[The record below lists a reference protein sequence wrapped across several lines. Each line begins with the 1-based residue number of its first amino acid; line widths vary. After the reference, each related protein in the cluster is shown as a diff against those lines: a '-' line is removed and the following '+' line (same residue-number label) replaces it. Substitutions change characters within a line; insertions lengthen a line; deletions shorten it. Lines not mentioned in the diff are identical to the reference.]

1 MEVYSSEGL
10 SGSPELKNL
19 AGLLEDWKR
28 QGPRKGLEFADF
40 EQQVRLAVM
49 ALERRTIREG
59 LQALDVAVDEIKV
72 ADEVLC
78 RAYGKPF
85 EAAYV
90 CLAGEIRVSRH
101 LYRRADG
108 MGKALCPLE
117 LRAGIVESS
126 WTPQAAERI
135 CQTVAV
141 MTPYE
146 AEVVIA
152 GFGGMKPS
160 RSSLDRIPEQVSA
173 RWEARREEF
182 ERGVRQQETV
192 PQEVETV
199 AVSLDGVMAPLRE
212 EEAPERPGGKKRR
225 RVAYHEASCGTVSL
239 HDAEGARLETIFCG
253 RMPESK
259 KPTLQRQLEAETAD
273 ILVTM
278 GVPRLAFVADGAAEN
293 WRIADEIT
301 ASLKDA
307 GHLGSDTPVFRIV
320 DFWHASQHLKDAL
333 DAAYAGHGP
342 PTAARAEHERLKV
355 WLRDEDGGVD
365 SVLRELK
372 RLRRGCCG
380 ERRKKL
386 TSEIGYFEKR
396 REQMD
401 YARFLDLNLPIGSGV
416 VEAACKTLVTQR
428 LKRSGMSW
436 SREGGQAVL
445 TLRALLLSAR
455 WCAAWKLI
463 SGSYCGE
470 VYGIRTKGHLTC
482 IEPLEKAA

>member
-1 MEVYSSEGL
+1 MEVYSSEGF

-19 AGLLEDWKR
+19 DGLLEDWKR
-28 QGPRKGLEFADF
+28 QGPRRDLDFAEF
-40 EQQVRLAVM
+40 EQHVRAAVM
-49 ALERRTIREG
+49 ALERRA
-59 LQALDVAVDEIKV
+59 LQEALQSLDVAVEEIAV
-72 ADEVLC
+72 GGELLR

-85 EAAYV
+85 AAVYT
-90 CLAGEIRVSRH
+90 CQAGEIRVSRH

-108 MGKALCPLE
+108 TGKAICPLE

-126 WTPQAAERI
+126 WTPQAAGRI
-135 CQTVAV
+135 CQAVAV

-146 AEVVIA
+146 AELVIA

-160 RSSLDRIPEQVSA
+160 RSSLDRLPEQVSA
-173 RWEARREEF
+173 RWEGRREEF
-182 ERGVRQQETV
+182 EREVRQQETV

-239 HDAEGARLETIFCG
+239 HDPEGARLDTIFCG
-253 RMPESK
+253 RMSESM
-259 KPTLQRQLEAETAD
+259 KPTLQSQLEAETGD

-278 GVPRLAFVADGAAEN
+278 AVSRLAFVADGAAEN

-301 ASLKDA
+301 ASLKES

-320 DFWHASQHLKDAL
+320 DFWHASQHLKEAL
-333 DAAYAGHGP
+333 DAAYAGGSP
-342 PTAARAEHERLKV
+342 AAARAEHERLRV
-355 WLRDEDGGVD
+355 WLRDEVGGVD
-365 SVLRELK
+365 AVLRQLK
-372 RLRRGCCG
+372 RLRRTSSG

-401 YARFLDLNLPIGSGV
+401 YARFQDLNLPIGSGV

-455 WCAAWKLI
+455 WCAAWRLI
-463 SGSYCGE
+463 SRSYCSE
-470 VYGIRTKGHLTC
+470 VHRIRTKGHLTC
-482 IEPLEKAA
+482 LEPLAEAS

>member
-10 SGSPELKNL
+10 SGSPELKSL
-19 AGLLEDWKR
+19 SALLEDWKR

-40 EQQVRLAVM
+40 EQQVRSAVM
-49 ALERRTIREG
+49 ALERRTIRES
-59 LQALDVAVDEIKV
+59 LQHLDVAVDEIKV
-72 ADEVLC
+72 GDEVLC
-78 RAYGKPF
+78 RAYDKPF
-85 EAAYV
+85 EAVYV

-108 MGKALCPLE
+108 TGKAKCPLE

-160 RSSLDRIPEQVSA
+160 RSSLDRLPEQVSA
-173 RWEARREEF
+173 RWEARRHEF
-182 ERGVRQQETV
+182 ELEVRQQETV
-192 PQEVETV
+192 PQRAVTV
-199 AVSLDGVMAPLRE
+199 AVSLDGVMVPLRE
-212 EEAPERPGGKKRR
+212 EEASKGPAGEKQRR
-225 RVAYHEASCGTVSL
+225 IAYHEASCGTVSL
-239 HDAEGARLETIFCG
+239 HDQEGVRLDTLFFG

-259 KPTLQRQLEAETAD
+259 KPSLHGELEAEAAD
-273 ILVTM
+273 ILVAM
-278 GVPRLAFVADGAAEN
+278 EAPRLVFVADGAAEN
-293 WRIADEIT
+293 WRIADEII
-301 ASLKDA
+301 SHLSEG
-307 GHLGSDTPVFRIV
+307 GHLGSDTSVFRIV

-333 DAAYAGHGP
+333 DAAYAGGP

-355 WLRDEDGGVD
+355 WLRDEDGGAD

-386 TSEIGYFEKR
+386 TKEIGYFEKR
-396 REQMD
+396 LEQMN
-401 YARFLDLNLPIGSGV
+401 YAQFQDLKLPIGSGV

-436 SREGGQAVL
+436 SREGGQGIL
-445 TLRALLLSAR
+445 TLRALLLSTR
-455 WCAAWKLI
+455 WCPAWKLI
-463 SGSYCGE
+463 SGSYRGE
-470 VYGIRTKGHLTC
+470 VHRIRTKGHLTC
-482 IEPLEKAA
+482 IEPLEEAA

>member
-212 EEAPERPGGKKRR
+212 EEVSLATRKRPLKVTHQGQLLTPDFTPSIPEPRRRLKSASRTPSMIPFLGPSKGAWASGNCRPRSRRDVRCGGGGLPSRIPRAGSGRPTPTQGSPGCSSAGSSPARNARRPGRGSLRPQ
-225 RVAYHEASCGTVSL
+225 AGGEA
-239 HDAEGARLETIFCG
+239 
-253 RMPESK
+253 
-259 KPTLQRQLEAETAD
+259 
-273 ILVTM
+273 
-278 GVPRLAFVADGAAEN
+278 
-293 WRIADEIT
+293 
-301 ASLKDA
+301 
-307 GHLGSDTPVFRIV
+307 
-320 DFWHASQHLKDAL
+320 
-333 DAAYAGHGP
+333 
-342 PTAARAEHERLKV
+342 
-355 WLRDEDGGVD
+355 
-365 SVLRELK
+365 
-372 RLRRGCCG
+372 
-380 ERRKKL
+380 
-386 TSEIGYFEKR
+386 
-396 REQMD
+396 
-401 YARFLDLNLPIGSGV
+401 
-416 VEAACKTLVTQR
+416 
-428 LKRSGMSW
+428 
-436 SREGGQAVL
+436 
-445 TLRALLLSAR
+445 
-455 WCAAWKLI
+455 
-463 SGSYCGE
+463 
-470 VYGIRTKGHLTC
+470 
-482 IEPLEKAA
+482 